1 MQKMFIKPDRKRITK
16 IKYTDKEYIPY
27 YDIDKEDFEELVLK
41 LNKNISLSKEE
52 NTRYG
57 EYVLAVVESILEGPR
72 FRLKPLD
79 EKEQLRDE
87 IYHEILLQ
95 VPTHYKEKRGT
106 IYNYAY
112 RCGYLRAIHFYT
124 DAQKA
129 RERFFK
135 NYDNILSMQ
144 KQYSQE
150 INDAY
155 EQ

>member
-1 MQKMFIKPDRKRITK
+1 MKKVLIKPNRKRIIN
-16 IKYTDKEYIPY
+16 IKYTDKEYVPY
-27 YDIDKEDFEELVLK
+27 YDIDKTDFEELVLK
-41 LNKNISLSKEE
+41 LNKNIILSKDE
-52 NTRYG
+52 NRRYG

-72 FRLKPLD
+72 FRAKPLY

-95 VPTHYKEKRGT
+95 VPPHYKEKRGT
-106 IYNYAY
+106 IYNYSY
-112 RCGYLRAIHFYT
+112 RCGYLRGIHFYT

-135 NYDNILSMQ
+135 NYDNIVSMQ
-144 KQYSQE
+144 QQCKQEMTDQ
-150 INDAY
+150 Y